1 MSPFF
6 CFSPSWAA
14 FWSDVDS
21 SRIVR
26 ILLLEEHKHTDVFIT
41 VYFTLR
47 PHKCKKKKKKS
58 PVVDF
63 VGCWEAFSGP
73 VEETVKK
80 DKAGESGPAP
90 HDGLEGEACI
100 VDQLGRGQDTH

>member
-47 PHKCKKKKKKS
+47 PHKKKS
-58 PVVDF
+58 
-63 VGCWEAFSGP
+63 
-73 VEETVKK
+73 
-80 DKAGESGPAP
+80 
-90 HDGLEGEACI
+90 HL
-100 VDQLGRGQDTH
+100 